1 MSLFRKKLTL
11 VIDAG
16 NTNVVFA
23 LADDARI
30 VAEYRHET
38 NARATADDLA
48 VWLLPLL
55 QLDKYS
61 FNDITAVVIA
71 SVAPALDYA
80 LRLLVRKYLKA
91 EPLFINADIHLPF
104 AVRLPRPEQL
114 GADRL
119 ANAAGTRANYPCPA
133 IVIDLGT
140 ATTFDVLDGD
150 GNYIGGA
157 IAPGPQQSLRALTD
171 AAAKLPH
178 IHITRPAKALG
189 YDTISA
195 MQSGLFWGYVGLIEG
210 ILKQLQ
216 NENGMAASIIATGGL
231 AKLFQD
237 HIPGLTA
244 VDSEITIKGALA
256 LLEYQKQ
263 KETKVNYGK

>member
-23 LADDARI
+23 LCDKGSRGAQI

-38 NARATADDLA
+38 NLRTTADDLA

-55 QLDKYS
+55 QLEKFS
-61 FNDITAVVIA
+61 FSDIDTVAIA
-71 SVAPALDYA
+71 SVVPALDYA
-80 LRLLVRKYLKA
+80 LRALTRKYLRA
-91 EPLFINADIHLPF
+91 EPFFITAQTQLPF
-104 AVRLPRPEQL
+104 MVKIPNAEQL

-119 ANAAGTRANYPCPA
+119 ANAAAVRTYYTYPA
-133 IVIDLGT
+133 IIIDLGT
-140 ATTFDVLDGD
+140 ATTFDVVNVDGD
-150 GNYIGGA
+150 YIGGV
-157 IAPGPQQSLRALTD
+157 IAPGPLQSLRALTD

-178 IHITRPAKALG
+178 IHITRPAHALG
-189 YDTISA
+189 TDTISA

-210 ILKQLQ
+210 ILRQLQ
-216 NENGMAASIIATGGL
+216 HENGTAKNIIATGGL

-237 HIPGLTA
+237 HIPGLTT
-244 VDSEITIKGALA
+244 VDMAITIKGALA
-256 LLEYQKQ
+256 LYEFQK
-263 KETKVNYGK
+263 GK

>member
-1 MSLFRKKLTL
+1 MSLFNKKFTL

-23 LADDARI
+23 LVDGVRRI
-30 VAEYRHET
+30 ISEYRHET
-38 NARATADDLA
+38 NLRVTADDLA

-55 QLDKYS
+55 QLEKHS
-61 FNDITAVVIA
+61 FGDIRRVVIA
-71 SVAPALDYA
+71 SVVPALDYA
-80 LRLLVRKYLKA
+80 LRAFVRKYLRL
-91 EPLFINADIHLPF
+91 EPLFVSAELPLPF
-104 AVRLPRPEQL
+104 TIQLPQPEQL

-119 ANAAGTRANYPCPA
+119 ANAAAVRLHYAYPA

-140 ATTFDVLDGD
+140 ATTFDVVDAKGD
-150 GNYIGGA
+150 YIGGV

-178 IHITRPAKALG
+178 IHITRPVSALG
-189 YDTISA
+189 HDTVSA

-216 NENGMAASIIATGGL
+216 NELGAVKTIIATGGL
-231 AKLFQD
+231 SKLFQD

-244 VDSEITIKGALA
+244 IDADITLRGALA
-256 LLEYQKQ
+256 LLEFQKDISWNP
-263 KETKVNYGK
+263 K

>member
-1 MSLFRKKLTL
+1 MSLFHKKLTL

-23 LADDARI
+23 LADGARI

-38 NARATADDLA
+38 NARDTADDLA

-55 QLDKYS
+55 QLEKFS
-61 FNDITAVVIA
+61 FANIAAVVIA

-80 LRLLVRKYLKA
+80 LRQLSRKYLKC
-91 EPLFINADIHLPF
+91 EPIFITSNMKLPF
-104 AVRLPRPEQL
+104 AVKLPHPEQL

-119 ANAAGTRANYPCPA
+119 ANAAGARTSYACPA
-133 IVIDLGT
+133 IIIDLGT

-171 AAAKLPH
+171 VAAKLPH
-178 IHITRPAKALG
+178 IHITRPVRALG
-189 YDTISA
+189 TDTVSA
-195 MQSGLFWGYVGLIEG
+195 MQSGLFWGYVGLIDG

-216 NENGMAASIIATGGL
+216 HENGMVVSIVATGGL

-237 HIPGLTA
+237 HISGLTA
-244 VDSEITIKGALA
+244 LDPEITIKGALA
-256 LLEYQKQ
+256 LYEYQQ
-263 KETKVNYGK
+263 VANGK

>member
-23 LADDARI
+23 LANAGQI
-30 VAEYRHET
+30 VAEFRHET

-55 QLDKYS
+55 QLEKHS
-61 FNDITAVVIA
+61 FADVAAVVIA
-71 SVAPALDYA
+71 SVVPALDYA
-80 LRLLVRKYLKA
+80 LRLLSRKYLKREPVFITA
-91 EPLFINADIHLPF
+91 EIKLPF
-104 AVRLPRPEQL
+104 TVRLPHPEQL

-119 ANAAGTRANYPCPA
+119 ANAAGARISYPCPA

-140 ATTFDVLDGD
+140 ATTFDVLDAD
-150 GNYIGGA
+150 GNYIGGV

-171 AAAKLPH
+171 VAAKLPH
-178 IHITRPAKALG
+178 IHITRPARALG
-189 YDTISA
+189 TDTISA
-195 MQSGLFWGYVGLIEG
+195 MQSGLFWGYVGLIDG

-237 HIPGLTA
+237 HISGLTA
-244 VDSEITIKGALA
+244 LDSEITLKGALA
-256 LLEYQKQ
+256 LYEYQQDK
-263 KETKVNYGK
+263 NGK